1 MPNLKRIFL
10 LAILSLSC
18 SFVQDPSPCLKN
30 LQLHFFEPPRVNEVL
45 NFYRIPQEYWTPI
58 VIEIELRSLEVPGR
72 MKQKT
77 NRMIPN
83 PIEYPMNKNQA
94 AKLLKATLYEV
105 FSESI
110 RASSTTQHG
119 RLPLQEP
126 TIELMFNYLFYK
138 QMPRLIDCFGP
149 SVQELVPKQED

>member
-1 MPNLKRIFL
+1 MSHLKKTFL
-10 LAILSLSC
+10 LAILVLTC

-30 LQLHFFEPPRVNEVL
+30 MQLHFFETTRVNEVL
-45 NFYRIPQEYWTPI
+45 NFYQIPQEYWSPI
-58 VIEIELRSLEVPGR
+58 VIEIQLRSVEVPGR

-77 NRMIPN
+77 NRMVPN
-83 PIEYPMNKNQA
+83 PIEYPMNRNQA
-94 AKLLKATLYEV
+94 AKLLKETLYEV

-119 RLPLQEP
+119 RLPLQES

-138 QMPRLIDCFGP
+138 QMPKLIACFGP
-149 SVQELVPKQED
+149 TVQELVPKQED